1 MMSEDKPVCPICGKS
16 DVHHVRE
23 YVIKGQPV
31 RLAFSDCLHTPE
43 EVKAAKAKVQTKE
56 AN

>member
-1 MMSEDKPVCPICGKS
+1 MSEDKPACPICG
-16 DVHHVRE
+16 E

-31 RLAFSDCLHTPE
+31 QLAFSECLHTPE
-43 EVKAAKAKVQTKE
+43 EVKAAKAKVQAKE